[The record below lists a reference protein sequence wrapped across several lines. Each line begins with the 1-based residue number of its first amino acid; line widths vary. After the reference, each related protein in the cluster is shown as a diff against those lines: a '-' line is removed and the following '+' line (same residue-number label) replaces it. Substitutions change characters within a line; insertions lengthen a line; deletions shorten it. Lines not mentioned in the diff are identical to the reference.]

1 MTLNWFVSLFSSH
14 SDIQYCL
21 VPTSIMKI
29 LVSSID
35 NWSRVISASLVI
47 AESLGASGRGS
58 ESDGRST
65 GQSHAGARQTVET
78 ERLCQTESPGQC
90 KVS

>member
-35 NWSRVISASLVI
+35 NWSRVISASLL
-47 AESLGASGRGS
+47 SLQSLLVPVGVALSQMGGALGS
-58 ESDGRST
+58 PMPGPDRPWK
-65 GQSHAGARQTVET
+65 QRDYAKLSHPANA
-78 ERLCQTESPGQC
+78 
-90 KVS
+90 K